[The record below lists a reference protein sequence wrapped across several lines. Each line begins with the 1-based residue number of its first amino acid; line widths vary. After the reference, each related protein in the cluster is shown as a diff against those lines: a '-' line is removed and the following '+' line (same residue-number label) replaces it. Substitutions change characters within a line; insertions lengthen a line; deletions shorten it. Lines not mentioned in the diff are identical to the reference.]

1 MGVGLANEALSEPA
15 TPVSGPVFGICP
27 VLASFVLTCVISHQG
42 WGTRHARANT
52 NRHINH
58 GVGLGGRRLAGAQAH
73 APPVF
78 LDTITVNDFG
88 AGTPTTLTPDTLE
101 GQIGDTFDMINLSL
115 GLLDG
120 YAQNDTG
127 VVTAGGACFNPGVCI
142 IPVGLGPTTFE
153 IVSYGT
159 ITVSSGDGSAT
170 SLTLSAPS
178 QPTPDP
184 VPPSYQLTYDA
195 DGGSCPGT
203 SDPVPFNMTTDLPT
217 AEQCTRTG
225 FTLDGFATSKGGS
238 AVYKPGESVS
248 VLEPRTLWAV
258 WQPVPVVS
266 VDNGGLL
273 ISTIVEAIL
282 KGSNLANVLGSFVS
296 EDSPT
301 LQTMQVTV
309 DAGSM
314 SAASYAPMTS
324 QVLFGPVVRQT
335 QWANFRCTLSGVN
348 FNQSLPDALAS
359 SGGLSTT
366 AVQIDAVNVALVR
379 GVDGHPVFGPQQ
391 QSSVLVGSSGHL
403 AIAPSDTLPYI
414 AGTSGNGFVTV
425 MSGGNFNV
433 ASGQRLGSV
442 VISGAGIEGAV
453 LSFQGG
459 INPSEGSTIVNPTYR
474 PANFARGD
482 ALTRSVRKDASAS
495 GGAVFTLL
503 GTVKNDGS
511 TTTVTLPSD
520 MRAGP
525 GGLLLVSV
533 LPSGATQITTLPLNI
548 VPAKGGATARV
559 LFAEGKAALDAK
571 AKKQLKKLAGAVP
584 VGATVQVD
592 AYGLLDKASGAK
604 GKTLAIA
611 RAKAVATY
619 LVSLGVAT
627 NYGWALAKK
636 TLPDTPESR
645 RVDVV
650 MTYTLT

>member
-1 MGVGLANEALSEPA
+1 MRVRARIVTSITALALVAVGLA
-15 TPVSGPVFGICP
+15 
-27 VLASFVLTCVISHQG
+27 
-42 WGTRHARANT
+42 
-52 NRHINH
+52 
-58 GVGLGGRRLAGAQAH
+58 GAPAH
-73 APPVF
+73 AQPVF

-88 AGTPTTLTPDTLE
+88 VGTPTTLTPDTLE
-101 GQIGDTFDMINLSL
+101 GQIGDTFDMINATV
-115 GLLDG
+115 GQIDG
-120 YAQNDTG
+120 YAQDVTG
-127 VVTAGGACFNPGVCI
+127 QVDAGGACG
-142 IPVGLGPTTFE
+142 IPATCMILAGQGPATFT

-159 ITVSSGDGSAT
+159 IAVTSGQGMPT
-170 SLTLSAPS
+170 LLTLSAPN

-225 FTLDGFATSKGGS
+225 FTLDGFATSKGGA
-238 AVYKPGESVS
+238 AVYKPGESVE
-248 VLEPRTLWAV
+248 VLEDRTLWAV
-258 WQPVPVVS
+258 WRP
-266 VDNGGLL
+266 LL
-273 ISTIVEAIL
+273 IVTGTGGGTQVSAIIEAIL
-282 KGSNLANVLGSFVS
+282 KGSNLANVVGSFVS

-301 LQTMQVTV
+301 LQTMQVTI
-309 DAGSM
+309 DPGS
-314 SAASYAPMTS
+314 APASTYAPLS
-324 QVLFGPVVRQT
+324 SEVLFGPVVQQT
-335 QWANFRCTLSGVN
+335 QSANVRFTLSGVN
-348 FNQSLPDALAS
+348 FNQSLPDADVS

-366 AVQIDAVNVALVR
+366 AVQIDAVNVALLR

-414 AGTSGNGFVTV
+414 AGFAGNGFVTV

-433 ASGQRLGSV
+433 ASGEKLGSV

-453 LSFQGG
+453 MSFQGG

-627 NYGWALAKK
+627 NYGWALAK
-636 TLPDTPESR
+636 TLPDKPESR